1 MERDMRLWLQI
12 MAVVVLSVTALAGNA
27 AAHPHEGAD
36 WDSIAA
42 QARAAGSLPDAAPSH
57 APRTSGY
64 GAAAQV
70 TSVVF
75 TLVPVAAGLAM
86 QNEVGGVLGFGGVLL
101 GPSVGY
107 FVGGHPVRGLQG
119 GLARIGL
126 TGLGVVLFGVG
137 LTQGLSYGNDQV
149 ALGAVI
155 AAGAVGVVVIGSA
168 VYDMATV
175 RASVDRHAEE
185 VARYRLEGMRA
196 PGSGAPALAITIRF

>member
-42 QARAAGSLPDAAPSH
+42 QARAVGSLPDAAPSH
-57 APRTSGY
+57 APRTSGH

-155 AAGAVGVVVIGSA
+155 AAGAVGVVEIG
-168 VYDMATV
+168 
-175 RASVDRHAEE
+175 RASCRERV
-185 VARYRLEGMRA
+185 
-196 PGSGAPALAITIRF
+196 

>member
-1 MERDMRLWLQI
+1 MRLWLH
-12 MAVVVLSVTALAGNA
+12 MLAVMVMGVAAIAGNV

-42 QARAAGSLPDAAPSH
+42 QARAMGSLPDAAPSH
-57 APRTSGY
+57 TPRTSGH
-64 GAAAQV
+64 GTAAQV

-75 TLVPVAAGLAM
+75 TLVPLAAGLAM

-107 FVGGHPVRGLQG
+107 FVGGYPVRGLQG
-119 GLARIGL
+119 GLARLGL
-126 TGLGVVLFGVG
+126 TVLGAGLFGVG

-155 AAGAVGVVVIGSA
+155 AAGVVGVAVIGSA

-175 RASVDRHAEE
+175 HASVDRHAEE
-185 VARYRLEGMRA
+185 VARYRLEGMLA
-196 PGSGAPALAITIRF
+196 PGSGAPALAITVRF

>member
-1 MERDMRLWLQI
+1 MRLWLHTL
-12 MAVVVLSVTALAGNA
+12 AVVVMGITALAPSL

-42 QARAAGSLPDAAPSH
+42 QARALGSLPDVAPNLT
-57 APRTSGY
+57 PERSGD
-64 GAAAQV
+64 GTAAQV
-70 TSVVF
+70 SSILC

-119 GLARIGL
+119 GLARMGL

-137 LTQGLSYGNDQV
+137 LTQGVGYGNDDV

-175 RASVDRHAEE
+175 HASVDRHAAE

-196 PGSGAPALAITIRF
+196 PGSGAPALAITVKF